1 MVILSQL
8 ALLKRGV
15 EMSFNTARII
25 LIIAGMMWIISLL
38 IPYSR
43 LGITKRG
50 VTAIRVIMAATL
62 IGALVVY
69 GVFTT

>member
-1 MVILSQL
+1 
-8 ALLKRGV
+8 
-15 EMSFNTARII
+15 MSFSTAR
-25 LIIAGMMWIISLL
+25 LIFLIAGMMWIISLL

-43 LGITKRG
+43 LGVAKRHTT
-50 VTAIRVIMAATL
+50 VIRIVMAAIV